1 MKQKI
6 NLDLHSGNILFDK
19 YNGWNISDFGFCG
32 PANKPLGCIYGNLP
46 YVAPEVIPWYAYV
59 EISSG
64 RPPFAHFD
72 HDYDLAM
79 NIIKGMRPPIVP
91 GTPTEYKN
99 IMVQCWDAD
108 PLKRPEIFTLTNKIF
123 EIKKSYYQNENK
135 EQNTNFN

>member
-1 MKQKI
+1 MVGTLVI
-6 NLDLHSGNILFDK
+6 LDF
-19 YNGWNISDFGFCG
+19 
-32 PANKPLGCIYGNLP
+32 
-46 YVAPEVIPWYAYV
+46 PWYAYV